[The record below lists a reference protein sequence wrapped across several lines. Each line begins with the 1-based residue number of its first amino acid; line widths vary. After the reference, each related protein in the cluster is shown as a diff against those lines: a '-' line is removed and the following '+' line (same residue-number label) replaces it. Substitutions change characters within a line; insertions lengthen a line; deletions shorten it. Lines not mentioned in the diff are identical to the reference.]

1 MTSSKQQ
8 MSFGFANR
16 EENLLY
22 CSSLNLVIQTLL
34 KDIEK
39 LEHNKQLNVNDFTR
53 IIKVVSRSSNYRHLI
68 VLSSWKDFLL
78 FNMDR
83 LKMNNL
89 IEIEEAL
96 ENLDFKDPILI
107 AALTR
112 RKDEI
117 FSKSFFPR
125 Y

>member
-1 MTSSKQQ
+1 M
-8 MSFGFANR
+8 
-16 EENLLY
+16 
-22 CSSLNLVIQTLL
+22 

-107 AALTR
+107 AALSR

-117 FSKSFFPR
+117 LEKE
-125 Y
+125 